1 MLPSPNLDCC
11 EPYQWKRY
19 TCKGV
24 EGIWTAGFVGSVSSG
39 IVCGLM
45 SRPTTGA
52 NAAAAE
58 GTGAKKN
65 KGKKLLMTGHDG
77 LSGFTS
83 VAFKMHEGIR

>member
-1 MLPSPNLDCC
+1 MLT
-11 EPYQWKRY
+11 R
-19 TCKGV
+19 V
-24 EGIWTAGFVGSVSSG
+24 
-39 IVCGLM
+39 GLM
-45 SRPTTGA
+45 SRPTTGV

-58 GTGAKKN
+58 EAGAKAN